1 MYGKI
6 VGTGFYVP
14 DNMVKNEFFETFL
27 ETNNEWIT
35 SRTGIKSRFFSKREN
50 TSDLG
55 SKAALMALEDSG
67 VKAEDLDM
75 IVFATMTP
83 DKFMPSTAC
92 IVKSNIRAHKAFA
105 FDVGAACSGF
115 IYALTIA
122 NQFIATGSA
131 EKALVIGGEVMSK
144 SLDFTDRST
153 AVLFGDGAGA
163 AVLVAS
169 QTPGIIKSY
178 LGAKDDK
185 KLSLVL
191 DGLTIENPFTKK
203 GEGWSP
209 KLKMEG
215 REVFK
220 FSTQVIAL
228 AIDEVLKG
236 TGYNYED
243 IKMIIPHQA
252 NYRLIDYAIGKNE
265 KLKDK
270 FYLNVDKYGNTS
282 AGSIPIALS
291 EVRQKG
297 LLNTGDLIIL
307 LGFGGGF
314 TWGSLLIKNII

>member
-6 VGTGFYVP
+6 AGTGFYVP
-14 DNMVKNEFFETFL
+14 DNIVKNEFFETFL
-27 ETNNEWIT
+27 KTNNEWIR
-35 SRTGIKSRFFSKREN
+35 SRTGIKSRFFSKEEN

-55 SKAALMALEDSG
+55 SKAALIALKDSG
-67 VKAEDLDM
+67 IKAEDLDM
-75 IVFATMTP
+75 IIFATMTP

-92 IVKSNIRAHKAFA
+92 IVKKNIGAHKAFA

-122 NQFIATGSA
+122 NQFLKTGSIK
-131 EKALVIGGEVMSK
+131 KALVIGGEVMSK

-169 QTPGIIKSY
+169 ETPGIIKSY
-178 LGAKDDK
+178 LGADDDSK
-185 KLSLVL
+185 MSLIL
-191 DGLTIENPFTKK
+191 DSLPVENPFTKK
-203 GEGWSP
+203 DQSFSP

-215 REVFK
+215 SHVFK
-220 FSTQVIAL
+220 FSTQVISL
-228 AIDEVLKG
+228 AIDKVLSETDYG
-236 TGYNYED
+236 YED
-243 IKMIIPHQA
+243 IEMIIPHQA
-252 NYRLIDYAIGKNE
+252 NYRLIDYVIGKNE
-265 KLKDK
+265 KLKYK

-297 LLNTGDLIIL
+297 LLSPGDLIIL

-314 TWGSLLIKNII
+314 TWGSLLIKI